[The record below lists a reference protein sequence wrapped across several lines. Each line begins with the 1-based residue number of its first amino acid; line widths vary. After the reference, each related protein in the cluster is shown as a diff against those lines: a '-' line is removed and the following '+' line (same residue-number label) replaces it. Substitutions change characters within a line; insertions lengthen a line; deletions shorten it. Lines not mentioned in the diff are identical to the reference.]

1 MRSSQVLMWLC
12 LAASQHPPAVLGYDG
27 SSSGDAQ
34 VRDRIC
40 DSDSCRHHDGEK
52 GHLGLLDTSDFP
64 LADGSIPDGLGDS
77 EEVRVRYGT
86 NLKSEDGIWE
96 VRPSP
101 GKGLGVFARRKI
113 PKHTIIIDE
122 TPLFTV
128 DPGSLVSG
136 QGFAFDTIATAVDE
150 AFERLNA
157 TARAAYLSC
166 PENRDA
172 DDAKFS
178 REALI
183 FRTNGF
189 TMAGGTIGIF
199 PRIAKLNHA
208 CRPNA
213 ASVSVG
219 GRRVI
224 WAGRDIA
231 AGEEVT
237 ATYAPLTETTEARR
251 ARLAQ
256 WGFTCDCQSCAA
268 RDGGEGAAEDLK
280 RVEMKRLTGLVEQE
294 LGRDEFGGDVL
305 PLAEKLVKLVE
316 EVGLVDYLSKAYKY
330 AAYSAS
336 RAGKYGAARKW
347 AKKELKVH
355 EIADAESVY
364 AKQTREFLDSLPL
377 F

>member
-1 MRSSQVLMWLC
+1 MRSSRVLLWLW
-12 LAASQHPPAVLGYDG
+12 LAVSQQPSPIFGYDG
-27 SSSGDAQ
+27 SEDDAQ
-34 VRDRIC
+34 VRDRVC
-40 DSDSCRHHDGEK
+40 DSDSCHEQS
-52 GHLGLLDTSDFP
+52 HLGVLDTGGDFP
-64 LADGSIPDGLGDS
+64 LADGAVPDGLGDS
-77 EEVRVRYGT
+77 EEIRVRYGT
-86 NLKSEDGIWE
+86 NLKSEDGLWE

-101 GKGLGVFARRKI
+101 GKGLGIFARRKI
-113 PKHTIIIDE
+113 PKGTRIIDE

-136 QGFAFDTIATAVDE
+136 QGFAFDAIATAVDR
-150 AFERLNA
+150 AFETLNA

-166 PENRDA
+166 PEHREM
-172 DDAKFS
+172 DDAAFS

-208 CRPNA
+208 CTPNS
-213 ASVSVG
+213 ASVSVD
-219 GRRVI
+219 GRRII

-231 AGEEVT
+231 ADEEVT
-237 ATYAPLTETTEARR
+237 VTYAPLTETTEARR

-256 WGFTCDCQSCAA
+256 WGFECSCQSCSA
-268 RDGGEGAAEDLK
+268 RDEGAGAADDLK
-280 RVEMKRLTGLVEQE
+280 RVEMKRLMGLIERE
-294 LGRDEFGGDVL
+294 LGSDSFGGDVS
-305 PLAEKLVKLVE
+305 PYAEKLVKLVE

-330 AAYSAS
+330 AAYAAS
-336 RAGKYGAARKW
+336 RAGKYGVARKW
-347 AKKELKVH
+347 AKKELKIH

-364 AKQTREFLDSLPL
+364 AKDTKTFIDSLPL

>member
-1 MRSSQVLMWLC
+1 MRTHYSQQLTW
-12 LAASQHPPAVLGYDG
+12 DG
-27 SSSGDAQ
+27 
-34 VRDRIC
+34 RIA
-40 DSDSCRHHDGEK
+40 
-52 GHLGLLDTSDFP
+52 DFFFP
-64 LADGSIPDGLGDS
+64 SFFSRKD
-77 EEVRVRYGT
+77 
-86 NLKSEDGIWE
+86 LKSEDGLWE

-101 GKGLGVFARRKI
+101 GKGLGVFARRRI
-113 PKHTIIIDE
+113 PEHTIIIDE
-122 TPLFTV
+122 APLFTV

-136 QGFAFDTIATAVDE
+136 QGFAFDSIATAVDE
-150 AFERLNA
+150 AFGRLNA

-166 PENRDA
+166 LEHRGT
-172 DDAKFS
+172 DDAAFS
-178 REALI
+178 REALV

-199 PRIAKLNHA
+199 PRIAKLNHD

-237 ATYAPLTETTEARR
+237 VTYAPLTESTEARR

-256 WGFTCDCQSCAA
+256 WGFTCDCRACAA
-268 RDGGEGAAEDLK
+268 RDEGGEGAAEDLK
-280 RVEMKRLTGLVEQE
+280 RVEMRRLTGLLEQE
-294 LGRDEFGGDVL
+294 LGRDSFGGDVL
-305 PLAEKLVKLVE
+305 PLAEKLVRLVE
-316 EVGLVDYLSKAYKY
+316 EVGLVDYLGKAYKY

-336 RAGKYGAARKW
+336 RSGKYGAARKW
-347 AKKELKVH
+347 AKKELNIH

-364 AKQTREFLDSLPL
+364 AKETRAFLDSLPL

>member
-1 MRSSQVLMWLC
+1 MRSSRVLLWLW
-12 LAASQHPPAVLGYDG
+12 LAVSQQPSPVFGYDG
-27 SSSGDAQ
+27 SDGDAQ
-34 VRDRIC
+34 VRDRVC
-40 DSDSCRHHDGEK
+40 DSDSCHGQS
-52 GHLGLLDTSDFP
+52 HLGVLDTGGDFP
-64 LADGSIPDGLGDS
+64 LADGAVPDGLGDS
-77 EEVRVRYGT
+77 EEIRVRYGT
-86 NLKSEDGIWE
+86 NLKSEDGLWE

-101 GKGLGVFARRKI
+101 GKGLGIFARRKI
-113 PKHTIIIDE
+113 PKGTRIIDE

-136 QGFAFDTIATAVDE
+136 QGFAFDAIATAVDR
-150 AFERLNA
+150 AFETLNA

-166 PENRDA
+166 PEHREM
-172 DDAKFS
+172 DDAAFS

-208 CRPNA
+208 CTPNS
-213 ASVSVG
+213 ASVSVD
-219 GRRVI
+219 GRRII

-231 AGEEVT
+231 ADEEVT
-237 ATYAPLTETTEARR
+237 VT
-251 ARLAQ
+251 
-256 WGFTCDCQSCAA
+256 CQSCSA
-268 RDGGEGAAEDLK
+268 RDEGAGAADDLK
-280 RVEMKRLTGLVEQE
+280 RVEMKRLMGLIERE
-294 LGRDEFGGDVL
+294 LGSDSFGGDVS
-305 PLAEKLVKLVE
+305 PYAEKLVKLVE

-330 AAYSAS
+330 AAYAAS

-347 AKKELKVH
+347 AKKELKIH

-364 AKQTREFLDSLPL
+364 AKDTKTFIDSLPL